1 MGYHIRPGV
10 LGKFIQV
17 ANFINC
23 IVKKFPIKVTIIAIN
38 ANGYWRILQS
48 ELCFNIFIVKYN

>member
-10 LGKFIQV
+10 LGKFSQV

-48 ELCFNIFIVKYN
+48 ELCFKYL